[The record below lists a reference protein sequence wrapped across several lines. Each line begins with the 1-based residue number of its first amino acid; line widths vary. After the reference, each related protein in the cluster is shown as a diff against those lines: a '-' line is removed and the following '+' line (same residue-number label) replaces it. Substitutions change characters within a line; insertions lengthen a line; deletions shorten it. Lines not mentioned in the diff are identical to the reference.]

1 MFGKKSKIIIIV
13 DGMHCEHC
21 AKKVTDAIL
30 KVDDSAKVKVDL
42 KSGGVII
49 TSKNSIDINSVKENV
64 NEIGFTFVGVKE

>member
-1 MFGKKSKIIIIV
+1 
-13 DGMHCEHC
+13 MHCEHC

-64 NEIGFTFVGVKE
+64 NETGFTFVGVKE

>member
-1 MFGKKSKIIIIV
+1 MFGKKNKIIIIM

-64 NEIGFTFVGVKE
+64 NETGFTFVGVKE

>member
-1 MFGKKSKIIIIV
+1 MFGKKNKIIIKV

-21 AKKVTDAIL
+21 AKKVTNAIL

-64 NEIGFTFVGVKE
+64 NETGFTFVGVKE

>member
-1 MFGKKSKIIIIV
+1 MFGKKNKIIIIV

-21 AKKVTDAIL
+21 AKKVTNAIL

-64 NEIGFTFVGVKE
+64 NETGFTFVGVKE

>member
-1 MFGKKSKIIIIV
+1 MFGKKNKIIIIV

-49 TSKNSIDINSVKENV
+49 TSKNLIDINSVKENV
-64 NEIGFTFVGVKE
+64 NETGFTFVGVKE

>member
-1 MFGKKSKIIIIV
+1 MFGKKNKIIIIV

-42 KSGGVII
+42 KSGEVII

-64 NEIGFTFVGVKE
+64 NETGFTFVGVKE

>member
-1 MFGKKSKIIIIV
+1 MFGKKNKIIIKV

-64 NEIGFTFVGVKE
+64 NETGFTFVGVKE

>member
-1 MFGKKSKIIIIV
+1 MFGKKNKIIIIV

-21 AKKVTDAIL
+21 VKKVTDAIL

-64 NEIGFTFVGVKE
+64 NETGFTFVGVKE

>member
-1 MFGKKSKIIIIV
+1 MFGKKNKIIIIV

-64 NEIGFTFVGVKE
+64 NETGFTFVGVKE

>member
-1 MFGKKSKIIIIV
+1 MFGKKNKIIIIV

>member
-1 MFGKKSKIIIIV
+1 MFEKKNKIIIIV

-42 KSGGVII
+42 KSGEVTI
-49 TSKNSIDINSVKENV
+49 TSKNSVDISSVKENV
-64 NEIGFTFVGVKE
+64 NETGFTFVGVKE